1 VFETRLRCRS
11 FAHVHPFEAPLEAP
25 FRNDVGLV
33 CESKFQKEELG
44 VDGTRGPFQLGS
56 YGSPPFNN
64 EPVQKRIDSSYN
76 PLSSLVARKP
86 AVLLA
91 ETLDRAGLEQT
102 KNVARELRPNAAFGA
117 QTSNANDG
125 PQRAAEVAL
134 FVRSRER

>member
-1 VFETRLRCRS
+1 MQISKRR
-11 FAHVHPFEAPLEAP
+11 
-25 FRNDVGLV
+25 VGH
-33 CESKFQKEELG
+33 G
-44 VDGTRGPFQLGS
+44 WDARPPFQLGS
-56 YGSPPFNN
+56 CGSPPLNH
-64 EPVQKRIDSSYN
+64 ESVQKGIDGSYN

-134 FVRSRER
+134 LFVRSRER